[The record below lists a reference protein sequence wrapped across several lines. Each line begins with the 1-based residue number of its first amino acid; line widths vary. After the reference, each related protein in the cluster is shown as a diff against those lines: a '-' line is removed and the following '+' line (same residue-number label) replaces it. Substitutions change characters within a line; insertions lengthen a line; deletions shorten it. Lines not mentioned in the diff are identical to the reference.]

1 MKRTEILVIDTGG
14 TFNKYYD
21 PVKGELCIDAEGKA
35 VETIAR
41 RAHIAIEHI
50 RMIGKD
56 SLHIDSQD
64 RLELLAYLHRS
75 EYDKCIV
82 VHGTDTMY
90 QSALYLDEAEL
101 DKQIVFTGA
110 MYPWRISPDEAVANF
125 TLAYAFCKFNDTKG
139 VFVAMHGEVA
149 PYDMLIKDKEA
160 AVFKKV
166 KID

>member
-1 MKRTEILVIDTGG
+1 MKSSEILVIDTGG

-21 PVKGELCIDAEGKA
+21 PIVGELRVDTTGKA
-35 VETIAR
+35 VDTIAEKAR
-41 RAHIAIEHI
+41 LSIEHV

-64 RLELLAYLHRS
+64 RLELLAYLHTS
-75 EYDKCIV
+75 PHDKCIV

-90 QSALYLDEAEL
+90 QSAQYLDEAEL
-101 DKQIVFTGA
+101 EKQIVFTGA
-110 MYPWRISPDEAVANF
+110 MFPWCIAPDEAVANF

-149 PYDMLIKDKEA
+149 PYTVLVKDKKA
-160 AVFKKV
+160 GIFKK
-166 KID
+166 IETD